1 MDTVVSGTRPTGH
14 LHLGNYFGA
23 VKNFVEF
30 QNQADCYFFVADYH
44 SLTTHPNPADLH
56 ENVRIILAEYLACG
70 LNPDECTVYIQSDVP
85 EITEL
90 TLILNM
96 FAHVGELERSTTY
109 KDKIANQQSNINAG
123 LLTYPVLM
131 AADIIIHH
139 ADKVPVGED
148 QRQHLEMTRT
158 FVNRFNHTF
167 HVDYFKEPEAFSFD
181 SELVRI
187 PGLDGSTKMSKSAG
201 DANTISLIEDE
212 KSIRKKIM
220 KAKTDSGPTE
230 PNQEKPQEIKNLF
243 YLMDIV
249 SDSSTVEHFE
259 NDYNDCTI
267 RYGDMKKQLAEDM
280 IRFTAPFKER
290 IQEIYHNEALLQR
303 VTKEGFF
310 PAMVFILFV
319 TSHPCVYPVYYP
331 CPIQY

>member
-1 MDTVVSGTRPTGH
+1 MDKVVSGTRPTGH

-30 QNQADCYFFVADYH
+30 QNQAECYFFVADYH
-44 SLTTHPNPADLH
+44 SLTTHPNPENLH
-56 ENVRIILAEYLACG
+56 ENVRIILSEYLACG
-70 LNPDECTVYIQSDVP
+70 LNPDECTVYVQSDVP

-96 FAHVGELERSTTY
+96 FEHVGELERSTTY
-109 KDKIANQQSNINAG
+109 KDKIAKQQSNINAG

-131 AADIIIHH
+131 ASDIIIHH

-148 QRQHLEMTRT
+148 QRQHLEMART

-167 HVDYFKEPEAFSFD
+167 QVDYFKEPSAFSFD
-181 SELVRI
+181 DELVRI

-201 DANTISLIEDE
+201 EANTISLIEEE

-220 KAKTDSGPTE
+220 KAKTDSGPSE

-243 YLMDIV
+243 QLMDIV
-249 SDSSTVEHFE
+249 SHKSTVSKFNE
-259 NDYNDCTI
+259 DYNKCQI

-280 IRFTAPFKER
+280 VAFTKPFKEK
-290 IQEIYHNEALLQR
+290 IEDIYHNEKLLKE
-303 VTKEGFF
+303 VTQKGAAKAKESAQKTVQEVKEIIGIRPF
-310 PAMVFILFV
+310 
-319 TSHPCVYPVYYP
+319 
-331 CPIQY
+331 